1 VSWLPAPTPTGT
13 CLVTG
18 ASSGIG
24 AAIAH
29 QLAGRGY
36 GLDLVARREEKLRG
50 LAAELGTSGSPR
62 VAVMPCDLADPAARR
77 ELVAGVEA
85 AGRRVDLLI
94 NSAGLGTYGPFVE
107 LDRERELEQVRVMS
121 EAIVDLCGAF
131 APTMADE
138 RSGAIL
144 IVSSS
149 LGFGPVPRYATYS
162 ATKAFDIAFG
172 ASLHAE
178 LRSSGVAVSTV
189 CPGPVET
196 EFFKVNGPQP
206 PQRVIPRAIWQ
217 QPETVARAALD
228 GLERNKRVVIP
239 GRPMRIA
246 MTLSSLAPQALRL
259 RTMDRF
265 FRAPGERR

>member
-1 VSWLPAPTPTGT
+1 MSWLPAPNPAAT

-36 GLDLVARREEKLRG
+36 GLNLVARREEKLRG
-50 LAAELGTSGSPR
+50 LAAELGASGSPR
-62 VAVMPCDLADPAARR
+62 VEIMPCDLGDSAARR

-107 LDRERELEQVRVMS
+107 LNLGRELEQVRVMS
-121 EAIVDLCGAF
+121 EAVVDLCGAF
-131 APTMADE
+131 APTMAGE
-138 RSGAIL
+138 RCGAIL

-149 LGFGPVPRYATYS
+149 LGFGPVPRYATYT
-162 ATKAFDIAFG
+162 ATKAFGIAFG
-172 ASLHAE
+172 ESLHAE

-189 CPGPVET
+189 CPGPVAT
-196 EFFKVNGPQP
+196 EFFAVNGPQP
-206 PQRVIPRAIWQ
+206 PQRVVPRPIWQ
-217 QPETVARAALD
+217 RPEAVAQASLD
-228 GLERNKRVVIP
+228 GLERNKRIVIP
-239 GRPMRIA
+239 GRAMRTA
-246 MTLSSLAPQALRL
+246 MTLSSLAPRAVRL
-259 RTMDRF
+259 RAMDRF
-265 FRAPGERR
+265 FRAPGEQ